1 MATKEN
7 ESFLLLLF
15 VILLFEQVSIFG
27 ENFLTKRDDLINARR
42 KEFVSLVDAYYS
54 LLNICIMNLITVF

>member
-27 ENFLTKRDDLINARR
+27 ENFLTKRNDLINARR
-42 KEFVSLVDAYYS
+42 KEFVSLIDAYYS

>member
-1 MATKEN
+1 MAAKEN
-7 ESFLLLLF
+7 VSFLILLF

>member
-7 ESFLLLLF
+7 VSFLILLF
-15 VILLFEQVSIFG
+15 VILLFEQVSISG

>member
-42 KEFVSLVDAYYS
+42 KEFVSLIDAYYS

>member
-7 ESFLLLLF
+7 VSFLILLF
-15 VILLFEQVSIFG
+15 VILLFEQVSIFE
-27 ENFLTKRDDLINARR
+27 ENFLTKRNDLINARR

>member
-15 VILLFEQVSIFG
+15 VILLFEQVSISG

>member
-7 ESFLLLLF
+7 VSFLILLF

>member
-1 MATKEN
+1 MAAKEN
-7 ESFLLLLF
+7 VSFLILLF
-15 VILLFEQVSIFG
+15 VILLFEQVSIFE
-27 ENFLTKRDDLINARR
+27 ENFLTKRNDLINARR

>member
-15 VILLFEQVSIFG
+15 VILLFEQVSIFE
-27 ENFLTKRDDLINARR
+27 ENFLTKRNDLINARR

>member
-7 ESFLLLLF
+7 VSFLILLF
-15 VILLFEQVSIFG
+15 VILLFEQVSISG

-42 KEFVSLVDAYYS
+42 KEFVSLIDAYYS

>member
-7 ESFLLLLF
+7 VSFLILLF

-42 KEFVSLVDAYYS
+42 KEFVSLIDAYYS

>member
-1 MATKEN
+1 MAAKEN
-7 ESFLLLLF
+7 VSYLLLLF
-15 VILLFEQVSIFG
+15 VILLFEQVSISG

>member
-1 MATKEN
+1 MAAKEN
-7 ESFLLLLF
+7 VSFLLLLF
-15 VILLFEQVSIFG
+15 VILLFEQVSIFE